1 MLAHYRLGLAILI
14 LSVAALNTGLRSAQ
28 AAEDAPG
35 AASAPTAGSHR
46 YLTSPTN
53 ASDAEAAQ
61 RRAGHM
67 TVAERKLLRQHV
79 EDAAREGY
87 KR

>member
-1 MLAHYRLGLAILI
+1 MLAHYKLGLAVLI
-14 LSVAALNTGLRSAQ
+14 LSVAALNAGLRSAH
-28 AAEDAPG
+28 AGEEAPG

-46 YLTSPTN
+46 YLSSPAN

-67 TVAERKLLRQHV
+67 NVAERKLLRQHI
-79 EDAAREGY
+79 EDAAREDY

>member
-1 MLAHYRLGLAILI
+1 MLAHYKLGLAILI
-14 LSVAALNTGLRSAQ
+14 LSVAVLNAGLGSAQ
-28 AAEDAPG
+28 AAEDTPG

-46 YLTSPTN
+46 FLSGPTN
-53 ASDAEAAQ
+53 ASDAEVAQ

-67 TVAERKLLRQHV
+67 NVAERKLLRQHV